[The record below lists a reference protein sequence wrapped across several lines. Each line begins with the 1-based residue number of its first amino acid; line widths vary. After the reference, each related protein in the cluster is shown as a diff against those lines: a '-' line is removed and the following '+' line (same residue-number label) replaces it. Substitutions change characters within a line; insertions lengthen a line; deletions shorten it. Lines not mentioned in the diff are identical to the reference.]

1 MKLILS
7 WISRVFQ
14 SRNHSNCWKAFFM
27 SSWNKGHFFYCISH
41 EKTWMKY
48 IFWYFLL
55 FEFSFVKS
63 IMVMFF
69 GPLLQFFDALYCF
82 VCGIP
87 TLPWF
92 GITFSVMLVPLAT
105 GSCYH
110 TICIGAWFYV
120 LLMIQAIYLN
130 YPKKVCVQVNLH
142 YCFSLLQLNLS
153 RGMFLVLLQGLGLRP
168 GVIDGA
174 ISISAVQVWLLVSI
188 NIYWGEFF
196 SFLCS

>member
-87 TLPWF
+87 TLLWF

-130 YPKKVCVQVNLH
+130 YPKKVCASQLA
-142 YCFSLLQLNLS
+142 LLFFIAS
-153 RGMFLVLLQGLGLRP
+153 TKFIMGYVSGFVTGLRT
-168 GVIDGA
+168 
-174 ISISAVQVWLLVSI
+174 SS
-188 NIYWGEFF
+188 WGHRWGHQY
-196 SFLCS
+196 LCCSGLTSCFY

>member
-1 MKLILS
+1 MRASFFLFSFLYFS
-7 WISRVFQ
+7 WKDLDEI
-14 SRNHSNCWKAFFM
+14 
-27 SSWNKGHFFYCISH
+27 
-41 EKTWMKY
+41 Y
-48 IFWYFLL
+48 IFWYFLS
-55 FEFSFVKS
+55 FAFSFVKS

-87 TLPWF
+87 TLLWF

-110 TICIGAWFYV
+110 TIIIGAWIYV
-120 LLMIQAIYLN
+120 LLMIRLFNLIIQRRW
-130 YPKKVCVQVNLH
+130 VQVDLH
-142 YCFSLLQLNLS
+142 YCFSLPQLNLS
-153 RGMFLVLLQGLGLRP
+153 WGMFLVLLQGLGLRP

-196 SFLCS
+196 CFQFS